1 MFGKTTKAAELPRKS
16 TLLPI
21 KERLLAEAIG
31 VEVEAAMLRALR
43 QHEAET
49 RVVIQ
54 GNMGTPAGGVA
65 WAGDGR

>member
-1 MFGKTTKAAELPRKS
+1 MFGKATKAAEQPRKS

-43 QHEAET
+43 QHDAEQHAMAASTIGPEAS
-49 RVVIQ
+49 
-54 GNMGTPAGGVA
+54 
-65 WAGDGR
+65 